1 MRELYVMRHAKS
13 SWEDPNLSDFERPLN
28 KRGIKS
34 AKIISEFFVKKKYSF
49 DYVLLSSSKRTK
61 KTLNLILKKIN
72 KPKKIKSSSKLYLV
86 NENEII
92 GYIKNIHKRFKKV
105 LLINHE
111 PALKI

>member
-1 MRELYVMRHAKS
+1 MRHAKS

-34 AKIISEFFVKKKYSF
+34 AKTISEFFVKKKYSF

-61 KTLNLILKKIN
+61 KTLNLILNKIN

-92 GYIKNIHKRFKKV
+92 G
-105 LLINHE
+105 
-111 PALKI
+111 